1 VGAFDNEQ
9 EKTGAQPAG
18 HAPLDRGPVRNDHL
32 HSGAA
37 TEPEP
42 EIPGD
47 VGLRYLQQNAGNA
60 AVTSLLEP
68 AQASLGSG
76 VHEPGGSLEQSVEP
90 DPDLGPRVGGSGS
103 FWPVAIS
110 AETGPAPGAGDGAPL
125 GAGHDVAA
133 STEQGLFDT
142 THQVLHLR
150 DWTPGVADGPAPR
163 LAGPAGEQTGG
174 LTATPPAT
182 AAEIPDVNGF

>member
-1 VGAFDNEQ
+1 VGAFDNDQ

-32 HSGAA
+32 QSGAA

-68 AQASLGSG
+68 AQVSFGSG
-76 VHEPGGSLEQSVEP
+76 VHEPGGSLEQSVES
-90 DPDLGPRVGGSGS
+90 DPDLDPGLGGRGS
-103 FWPVAIS
+103 FWPGAGP
-110 AETGPAPGAGDGAPL
+110 AGTGPAPLAGDGASL
-125 GAGHDVAA
+125 GAGQELAA

-142 THQVLHLR
+142 RHQVLHLR
-150 DWTPGVADGPAPR
+150 DRTAGVADGPATR
-163 LAGPAGEQTGG
+163 LAGPAGEQPGG

-182 AAEIPDVNGF
+182 ATEIPDVNGF